1 MHDTGCHMDSRHEI
15 FASFPVIF
23 FYYPPLSSSIYF
35 SLRWKGFPG
44 PGMRFDSEVRTVHH
58 DTIFRVKLR

>member
-23 FYYPPLSSSIYF
+23 FITPRSVVPFISAYVGKASP
-35 SLRWKGFPG
+35 
-44 PGMRFDSEVRTVHH
+44 DQE
-58 DTIFRVKLR
+58 